1 MVTAHVR
8 PLTIIVHGPCTF
20 FRPTPFVCRFSING
34 VGPTLFFWS
43 IFSIRHIL
51 HGPSRYH
58 RLGLLDGIVANLEHC
73 AAPPTGEPP
82 WGVTPRQL
90 EKYIRKADA
99 LCVKLFDADAKHLLN
114 RHLLQRRR
122 LYLRAIEDGDYRLA
136 LSILQDE
143 AKLENLYPSGDGRPG
158 ISVNNQV
165 NTAIS
170 ATEIADIVTRAEA
183 QRNGTPIQA
192 QRNGTPIQNRINELP
207 DGS

>member
-1 MVTAHVR
+1 MPAAAAASRSVWLATRRSAR
-8 PLTIIVHGPCTF
+8 ASS
-20 FRPTPFVCRFSING
+20 CRF
-34 VGPTLFFWS
+34 L
-43 IFSIRHIL
+43 
-51 HGPSRYH
+51 Y
-58 RLGLLDGIVANLEHC
+58 
-73 AAPPTGEPP
+73 AASPPTGEPP
-82 WGVTPRQL
+82 WGVKERQIQT
-90 EKYIRKADA
+90 YIQKADA
-99 LCVKLFDADAKHLLN
+99 LCTKLFDAKAKHLLN